1 MFYCM
6 LYAHLL
12 DLAAYCS
19 CINYCSIV
27 RLNRFVSISS
37 KAEVNL
43 LLRQMNK
50 YSISNATV

>member
-1 MFYCM
+1 M